1 MSHYLVLLWSE
12 WNCLLFIIRET
23 YYFLSSHF
31 SRIHLP
37 CLSEQVKDLL
47 DPGAVYWMV
56 CLFLFS
62 YYNYVLLTTNCRRKS
77 ITNDNGVAL

>member
-12 WNCLLFIIRET
+12 WNCLSFIIRET

-47 DPGAVYWMV
+47 DPGAVY
-56 CLFLFS
+56 
-62 YYNYVLLTTNCRRKS
+62 
-77 ITNDNGVAL
+77 